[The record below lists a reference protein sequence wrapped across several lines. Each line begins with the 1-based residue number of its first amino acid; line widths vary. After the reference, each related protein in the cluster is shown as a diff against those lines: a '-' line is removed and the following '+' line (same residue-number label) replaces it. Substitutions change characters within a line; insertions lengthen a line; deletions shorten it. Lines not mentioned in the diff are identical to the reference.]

1 MLFFIT
7 RNVGT
12 PDVCGL
18 LHNSLLLSATHG
30 ASTEP
35 FANGSRCYGTVC
47 SWGASGVTAA
57 PPPPPARLGLCGS
70 HGSVFVCVLHVVT
83 AALCVPGALPCLCVW
98 LGVPSEPHRG
108 RWQLQGARRCL
119 GIAVAVARGLSG
131 TVRSN

>member
-57 PPPPPARLGLCGS
+57 PLP
-70 HGSVFVCVLHVVT
+70 GSVGAVWVPWVSVCLCAARGDRCSVHPWSSPMSVCVAWSAFR
-83 AALCVPGALPCLCVW
+83 AAQRQVAAPR
-98 LGVPSEPHRG
+98 SEEVSGDHC
-108 RWQLQGARRCL
+108 RC
-119 GIAVAVARGLSG
+119 SK
-131 TVRSN
+131 RSFWYCTQ